1 MDSPVERAIAAFER
15 LHRLTVTVHDLRGDL
30 APGLDPRRT
39 MHRHGL
45 CQAVKVHAQHRCA
58 AFELAALRAELAR
71 SGAGRCHVCHAG
83 LVEWVVPLLSPR
95 GLDAVLFAGLRR
107 PGPRLGALRDAQ
119 PRTPPPWPP
128 GADLPPPVDDAEA
141 ADLLEAL
148 AALAARIAQ
157 LRPSAAPAVAG
168 DGVQRAARIR
178 RFVALRHA
186 QAVGLA
192 DLAADLG
199 LSTDRAGRE
208 VHRLFGCGLPALL
221 AEARLATAAS
231 LLRSSQLSVLEIC
244 LQSGFADPS
253 HFHACFR
260 RRFGTTPAAWRLA
273 T

>member
-1 MDSPVERAIAAFER
+1 MDSPVEQAIAAFER
-15 LHRLTVTVHDLRGDL
+15 LHRLQVTVHDLCGDL
-30 APGLDPRRT
+30 APALDPRRA
-39 MHRHGL
+39 MHRQGL
-45 CQAVKVHAQHRCA
+45 CRAVKVHAQHRCA
-58 AFELAALRAELAR
+58 AFELQALRAELAR

-107 PGPRLGALRDAQ
+107 PGPCLGAWRDAQ
-119 PRTPPPWPP
+119 PRTPPPW
-128 GADLPPPVDDAEA
+128 LPNAALPSPVDDAEA

-148 AALAARIAQ
+148 YALTARIAQ
-157 LRPSAAPAVAG
+157 LRPPGAPAVAG

-186 QAVGLA
+186 QSVGLA
-192 DLAADLG
+192 DLAHELG

-221 AEARLATAAS
+221 AEARFATAAG
-231 LLRSSQLSVLEIC
+231 LLRNSQLSVLEVC
-244 LQSGFADPS
+244 LQSGFSDLS

-260 RRFGTTPAAWRLA
+260 VRFGTTPAAWRQD